1 MRSICL
7 ATLSWVVLMMV
18 PPVATATAPLLVD
31 VEQGDGSVSS
41 GRLERI
47 DGDGVRLV
55 DVAGVEGGIL
65 SLPAERVRA
74 VRRTAGGTDDETTNS
89 HTLVLT
95 MIDGSTLSGTDVAWD
110 GSQPAVVIRPEGQIE
125 LPAGRIRSIAWRPA
139 GTAAAATPAW
149 QEAIPEG
156 TESDLVV
163 VGSDASYEFVECAI
177 TGVSA
182 DTVTV
187 VLEEETI
194 PVKRSKVLGLQWL
207 REDTSAAAGAAGRA
221 VVSVAGGGL
230 RASRVEW
237 SADAFVIDGE
247 IRLPAAMFS
256 AVDYAAGRIVTLASL
271 TADKVTVEPWF
282 GGLVPGGTTAEK
294 TARTDVLAA
303 FFAPRIIDPS
313 EAAPETAPPAAAS
326 IIMRPRTVAIWRL
339 PADSRR
345 FRAVVTAAAGPQA
358 AEAAVV
364 AVAVDDREV
373 FRQQIDATA
382 GSGEANAGTAPAQ
395 AGMGIPI
402 DVDLTDGRRLTV
414 TVDFVPGGGIGGAVR
429 FGSPVIER

>member
-74 VRRTAGGTDDETTNS
+74 VRRTAGGIDDETTNS
-89 HTLVLT
+89 HPLVLT

-110 GSQPAVVIRPEGQIE
+110 GSQPALVIRPEGQIE

-207 REDTSAAAGAAGRA
+207 REDTSAAAGAAGEPHALQR
-221 VVSVAGGGL
+221 GL
-230 RASRVEW
+230 RARGTKPHLV
-237 SADAFVIDGE
+237 
-247 IRLPAAMFS
+247 
-256 AVDYAAGRIVTLASL
+256 AGRAEGHESL
-271 TADKVTVEPWF
+271 REF
-282 GGLVPGGTTAEK
+282 E
-294 TARTDVLAA
+294 
-303 FFAPRIIDPS
+303 
-313 EAAPETAPPAAAS
+313 
-326 IIMRPRTVAIWRL
+326 RPRGDVGEVRPVDNL
-339 PADSRR
+339 P
-345 FRAVVTAAAGPQA
+345 
-358 AEAAVV
+358 
-364 AVAVDDREV
+364 DDR
-373 FRQQIDATA
+373 IHH
-382 GSGEANAGTAPAQ
+382 P
-395 AGMGIPI
+395 
-402 DVDLTDGRRLTV
+402 L
-414 TVDFVPGGGIGGAVR
+414 VR
-429 FGSPVIER
+429 VAE